1 MSMSTKRTA
10 RIAGWMYFLSS
21 LPAPFALLY
30 LPGRLYV
37 AGDPAATAH
46 NIAANEGL
54 VRLAIA
60 DELFCGA
67 AFVFVAFALHR
78 LLEGVDRRHAALMVT
93 LAVASV
99 PISFLNVVHEVAA
112 LYLAKGGDFLSAL
125 DRHQLDA
132 LATLFFRLH
141 GFGTNVAAVFWGL
154 WLLPFGLL
162 VYRSGFLPRVLGV
175 LLLIN
180 GFAYPIV
187 SFTTVLAPQYRNAVW
202 QMAFPFLFGEMAIML
217 WLVIRGARDQP
228 LPESAAA

>member
-10 RIAGWMYFLSS
+10 RIAGWMYFISS

-99 PISFLNVVHEVAA
+99 PISFLNV
-112 LYLAKGGDFLSAL
+112 
-125 DRHQLDA
+125 
-132 LATLFFRLH
+132 
-141 GFGTNVAAVFWGL
+141 
-154 WLLPFGLL
+154 
-162 VYRSGFLPRVLGV
+162 
-175 LLLIN
+175 I
-180 GFAYPIV
+180 
-187 SFTTVLAPQYRNAVW
+187 
-202 QMAFPFLFGEMAIML
+202 
-217 WLVIRGARDQP
+217 
-228 LPESAAA
+228 